1 MSCSSRLRGPALG
14 LWLSVLVCRRMALPL
29 DDLLA
34 RRLVILSGKG
44 GVGKSVVG
52 AALALAAA
60 ERGKRALLVEID
72 SPLEAARYLGA
83 APVGSRETEI
93 RPGLFAVNL
102 DPAGIMD
109 EYVRHVVKIEFLAR
123 RILESP
129 IYHRFFTAAPGLRE
143 LMLLGKILILE
154 EARDGWS
161 RRPRYDVVVV
171 DAPATGHGLSFLK
184 VPLAAHAAAPVG
196 PIGANA
202 RRILALLRDSRRT
215 ALVIVAVPEEM
226 AVVEAA
232 WFHQLAVEE
241 LGIKPRLLVLN
252 AAHERRF
259 TDAQEAEV
267 LRLAA
272 AGAEG
277 RLARGVALSGAV
289 DAARRHLRR
298 RKLTRFY
305 RTRLK
310 RSLPLPLVSLP
321 YLFDDPIGP
330 ESLRL
335 LADRLEGR

>member
-1 MSCSSRLRGPALG
+1 
-14 LWLSVLVCRRMALPL
+14 MAAPV

-52 AALALAAA
+52 AALALAAV
-60 ERGKRALLVEID
+60 ERGKRVLLVEID
-72 SPLEAARYLGA
+72 APLEAARHLGA
-83 APVGSRETEI
+83 GPVGPRETQI
-93 RPGLFAVNL
+93 RPRLFAVNL
-102 DPAGIMD
+102 DPAGVMD
-109 EYVRHVVKIEFLAR
+109 EYVRHVVKIDLLTR

-129 IYHRFFTAAPGLRE
+129 IYRRFFTAAPGLRE
-143 LMLLGKILILE
+143 LMLLGKIMVLE
-154 EARDGWS
+154 EARDPWS
-161 RRPRYDVVVV
+161 RRPKYDVIIV
-171 DAPATGHGLSFLK
+171 DAPATGHGLSLLK
-184 VPLAAHAAAPVG
+184 VPVAAQAAAPIG

-202 RRILALLRDSRRT
+202 RRILALLRDPKRT
-215 ALVIVAVPEEM
+215 ALAIIAVPEEM

-232 WFHQLAVEE
+232 SFHRMAVDEVG
-241 LGIKPRLLVLN
+241 LKPRVVVLN

-259 TDAQEAEV
+259 TEAQEAEV

-272 AGAEG
+272 AGTDG
-277 RLARGVALSGAV
+277 RLARGVPLAPAV

-305 RTRLK
+305 QTRLK
-310 RSLPLPLVSLP
+310 RSIPLPLVTLP

-330 ESLRL
+330 ESLRV

>member
-1 MSCSSRLRGPALG
+1 MPA
-14 LWLSVLVCRRMALPL
+14 PI

-52 AALALAAA
+52 AALALAAV
-60 ERGKRALLVEID
+60 ERGKRVLLVEID
-72 SPLEAARYLGA
+72 APLEAARYLGA
-83 APVGSRETEI
+83 PPVGSRETEI

-102 DPAGIMD
+102 DPDGIMD
-109 EYVRHVVKIEFLAR
+109 EYVRHVVRIEFLAR

-143 LMLLGKILILE
+143 LMLLGKILVIE

-161 RRPRYDVVVV
+161 RRPRYDLVLV

-184 VPLAAHAAAPVG
+184 VPIAARAAAPIG
-196 PIGANA
+196 PIGTNA
-202 RRILALLRDSRRT
+202 RRILNLLRDARRT
-215 ALVIVAVPEEM
+215 ALVIVTVPEEM

-232 WFHQLAVEE
+232 WFHRLAVEE
-241 LGIKPRLLVLN
+241 VGVKPRLLVLN

-259 TDAQEAEV
+259 TEAQEAEV

-277 RLARGVALSGAV
+277 RLARGVALGAAV

-305 RTRLK
+305 QTRLK
-310 RSLPLPLVSLP
+310 RSLPLPLVTLP

-335 LADRLEGR
+335 LADRLAAG

>member
-1 MSCSSRLRGPALG
+1 MPA
-14 LWLSVLVCRRMALPL
+14 PI

-52 AALALAAA
+52 AALALAAV
-60 ERGKRALLVEID
+60 ERGKRVLLVEID
-72 SPLEAARYLGA
+72 APLEAARYLGA
-83 APVGSRETEI
+83 APVGSQETEI

-102 DPAGIMD
+102 DPDGIMD

-143 LMLLGKILILE
+143 LMLLGKILVIE
-154 EARDGWS
+154 EARDGWQ
-161 RRPRYDVVVV
+161 RRPRYDLVLV

-184 VPLAAHAAAPVG
+184 VPIAARAAAPIG

-202 RRILALLRDSRRT
+202 KRILNLLRDARRT
-215 ALVIVAVPEEM
+215 ALVIVTVPEEM

-232 WFHQLAVEE
+232 WFHRLAVEE
-241 LGIKPRLLVLN
+241 VGIKPRLLVLN

-259 TDAQEAEV
+259 TEAQEAEV

-277 RLARGVALSGAV
+277 RLARGVALSAAL
-289 DAARRHLRR
+289 DAARRQLRR

-305 RTRLK
+305 QTRLK
-310 RSLPLPLVSLP
+310 RSLPLLLVTLP
-321 YLFDDPIGP
+321 YLYDDPIGP
-330 ESLRL
+330 DSLRL
-335 LADRLEGR
+335 LADRLAEG

>member
-1 MSCSSRLRGPALG
+1 MPA
-14 LWLSVLVCRRMALPL
+14 PI

-52 AALALAAA
+52 AALALAAV
-60 ERGKRALLVEID
+60 ERGKRVLLVEID
-72 SPLEAARYLGA
+72 APLEAARYLGA
-83 APVGSRETEI
+83 PPVGSRETEI

-102 DPAGIMD
+102 DPDGIMD
-109 EYVRHVVKIEFLAR
+109 EYVRHVVRIEFLAR

-143 LMLLGKILILE
+143 LMLLGKILVIE

-161 RRPRYDVVVV
+161 RRPRYDLVLV

-184 VPLAAHAAAPVG
+184 VPIAARAAAPIG
-196 PIGANA
+196 PIGTNA
-202 RRILALLRDSRRT
+202 RRILNLLRDARRT
-215 ALVIVAVPEEM
+215 ALVIVTVPEEM

-232 WFHQLAVEE
+232 WFHRLAVEE
-241 LGIKPRLLVLN
+241 VGVKPRLLVLN
-252 AAHERRF
+252 AAQERRF
-259 TDAQEAEV
+259 TEAQEAEV

-277 RLARGVALSGAV
+277 RLARGVALGAAL
-289 DAARRHLRR
+289 DAARRQLRR

-305 RTRLK
+305 QTRLK
-310 RSLPLPLVSLP
+310 RSLPLPLVTLP
-321 YLFDDPIGP
+321 YLYDDPIGP
-330 ESLRL
+330 DSLRV
-335 LADRLEGR
+335 LADRLAEG

>member
-1 MSCSSRLRGPALG
+1 
-14 LWLSVLVCRRMALPL
+14 
-29 DDLLA
+29 
-34 RRLVILSGKG
+34 
-44 GVGKSVVG
+44 
-52 AALALAAA
+52 
-60 ERGKRALLVEID
+60 
-72 SPLEAARYLGA
+72 
-83 APVGSRETEI
+83 
-93 RPGLFAVNL
+93 
-102 DPAGIMD
+102 
-109 EYVRHVVKIEFLAR
+109 
-123 RILESP
+123 
-129 IYHRFFTAAPGLRE
+129 
-143 LMLLGKILILE
+143 
-154 EARDGWS
+154 
-161 RRPRYDVVVV
+161 
-171 DAPATGHGLSFLK
+171 
-184 VPLAAHAAAPVG
+184 
-196 PIGANA
+196 
-202 RRILALLRDSRRT
+202 
-215 ALVIVAVPEEM
+215 M

-272 AGAEG
+272 ARAEG